1 MAQIEKKSVLLK
13 ILIFIFVLVLF
24 VWIGLPFYW
33 MFISSIKTP
42 MEVGLIPPSYW
53 PKAPLFSN
61 YIDVWT
67 AIPFLREMWNSFY
80 ITLLTIFI
88 SLALTSTTSYALSRF
103 NFKGKNFVI
112 GLFLFV
118 QLVPLAV
125 YLIPLYFTLLRLK
138 LINKAWGLVI
148 CYGIIGIPYMALL
161 LRSYF
166 KNAYPLELE
175 EAAII
180 DGCSRFG
187 TFIRIGLPLTRTGL
201 IAVSTMTGIN
211 TWKEFLFA
219 SIVLNKGSMRP
230 VAVGIFDLVG
240 EMGLSFTRMGIFMT
254 ACTLVCVPLIVAF
267 IFVQRFIVDG
277 ISGGAVKG

>member
-1 MAQIEKKSVLLK
+1 MAQIKKDPLVLK
-13 ILIFIFVLVLF
+13 ILIVLFVSVLF
-24 VWIGLPFYW
+24 VWIGFPFYW
-33 MFISSIKTP
+33 MFVSSIKTP
-42 MEVGLIPPSYW
+42 LELSLAPPSYW

-61 YIDVWT
+61 YINVWT
-67 AIPFLREMWNSFY
+67 AFPFLRDMWNSFY
-80 ITLLTIFI
+80 ITLLTIFV

-118 QLVPLAV
+118 QLVPLTV
-125 YLIPLYFTLLRLK
+125 YLIPLYFTLLKLK
-138 LINKAWGLVI
+138 LINKALGLVI
-148 CYGIIGIPYMALL
+148 CYGIIGIPFMALL

-175 EAAII
+175 DAAII

-219 SIVLNKGSMRP
+219 SIVITKGAMRP
-230 VAVGIFDLVG
+230 VSVGIFDLVG
-240 EMGLSFTRMGIFMT
+240 EMGLSFPRMGIFMT
-254 ACTLVCVPLIVAF
+254 ACTLVCVPLIIAF
-267 IFVQRFIVDG
+267 IFVQRFIIDG

>member
-1 MAQIEKKSVLLK
+1 MAQIQKGSVVLK

-42 MEVGLIPPSYW
+42 MEVSLAPPTYW
-53 PKAPLFSN
+53 PKTPVFSN

-67 AIPFLREMWNSFY
+67 AIPFLRELWNSLF
-80 ITLLTIFI
+80 ITLLTIII

-118 QLVPLAV
+118 QLVPLTV
-125 YLIPLYFTLLRLK
+125 YLIPLYFTLLKLK
-138 LINKAWGLVI
+138 LINKTVGLVI

-161 LRSYF
+161 MRSYF
-166 KNAYPLELE
+166 KNAYPIELE

-201 IAVSTMTGIN
+201 IACSTMTGIN

-219 SIVLNKGSMRP
+219 SIVITKGIRRP
-230 VAVGIFDLVG
+230 VSVGIFDLVG
-240 EMGLSFTRMGIFMT
+240 EMGLSFTRMGVFMT

-267 IFVQRFIVDG
+267 VFVQRFIVDG

>member
-1 MAQIEKKSVLLK
+1 MSQIQKDPVILK
-13 ILIFIFVLVLF
+13 ILIYIFVFILF
-24 VWIGLPFYW
+24 VWIGVPFYW
-33 MFISSIKTP
+33 MFLSSIKTP
-42 MEVGLIPPSYW
+42 MELSMAPPSYW
-53 PKAPLFSN
+53 PKTPVFSN
-61 YIDVWT
+61 YIDIWT
-67 AIPFLREMWNSFY
+67 AIPFLREMLNSFF
-80 ITLLTIFI
+80 ITLITICI

-118 QLVPLAV
+118 QLVPLTV

-138 LINKAWGLVI
+138 LINKVMGLVI

-166 KNAYPLELE
+166 KNAYPVELE

-211 TWKEFLFA
+211 TWTEFLFA
-219 SIVLNKGSMRP
+219 SIVITKGVRRP

-240 EMGLSFTRMGIFMT
+240 EMGLSFTRMGLFMT

-267 IFVQRFIVDG
+267 VFVQRFIVEG
-277 ISGGAVKG
+277 IAGGAVKG